1 MPYFSRLTD
10 IVTCNLSSIL
20 AKADDPKSALD
31 EIIQEIQ
38 QGVAGARRSADT
50 AEGNVGRI
58 ETEIAEQR
66 HVVTK
71 WLDEAKE
78 HLANGNDDKAR
89 GAIERKQECEDLLAG
104 LEQQLQAAVSTRDHL
119 RTTLHAI
126 EARLADAKRRRSS
139 GVMTPEASPQDGAEV
154 ESTERKSRVDS
165 ELDALRRQLGG

>member
-66 HVVTK
+66 QVVTK
-71 WLDEAKE
+71 WLDEAKS
-78 HLANGNDDKAR
+78 HLANGADAKAR

-139 GVMTPEASPQDGAEV
+139 GDLTTDDSAKGEV
-154 ESTERKSRVDS
+154 YDESHERKSRVDS
-165 ELDALRRQLGG
+165 ELDALRRQLDG